1 MTSTLNIV
9 RKFGH
14 EKMNLFRPRVVCPSL
29 KMESR
34 LGELVPSFSVC
45 SPFALLKPNGI
56 NELNIIA
63 WLNRKSCFN
72 FCTFFAR
79 THEQNL
85 SVDSS
90 GALIETAIIHN
101 QMDMDRMN
109 LHLRMSLSCA

>member
-1 MTSTLNIV
+1 
-9 RKFGH
+9 
-14 EKMNLFRPRVVCPSL
+14 MNLFRPRVVCSSL

-63 WLNRKSCFN
+63 WLNRKSLL
-72 FCTFFAR
+72 CTFFAR

-85 SVDSS
+85 SVVSS

>member
-1 MTSTLNIV
+1 
-9 RKFGH
+9 
-14 EKMNLFRPRVVCPSL
+14 MNLFRPRVVCPSL

-63 WLNRKSCFN
+63 WLNRKSYFN

-85 SVDSS
+85 SVVSS

-101 QMDMDRMN
+101 QMNNGQDEFAFEN
-109 LHLRMSLSCA
+109 EFELHMKCDPR

>member
-1 MTSTLNIV
+1 
-9 RKFGH
+9 
-14 EKMNLFRPRVVCPSL
+14 MNLFRPRVVCPSL

-63 WLNRKSCFN
+63 WLNRKSYFN

-85 SVDSS
+85 SVVSS